1 VAAGF
6 WAYANSLSGAFVFDD
21 TPAIVDNPHIRTVWP
36 LTRSMSAPPEVT
48 VAGRPIAAFTLAVN
62 YALASGDVRD
72 VMTPGGP
79 GMPDGTDARYR
90 RNVRGYHAFNLAI
103 HLAAALTLF
112 GIVRRTLLSPRMR
125 DRFGRGATPLAFAVA
140 LLWVVHP
147 LHTESVTYIVQ
158 RVESL
163 MGLFYLL
170 TLYCAIRGVRLGS
183 DRGQTGVRLGSDRGQ
198 TRRWSLAA
206 IAACALGMG
215 SKEVMV
221 SAPIVV
227 ALWDFVFQA
236 GPGPKAQGP
245 SVAQRDSRLRWPLY
259 AGLASTW
266 FILAILVLTE
276 RRGQSVGFSLEGW
289 TPWTYLLTQSE
300 VIVHYLVLAIAPLS
314 LVIDYGW
321 PKVTSFGAVWPE
333 FAALSL
339 AVAVTAVAVARRH
352 PLGFAGA
359 AFFLTLAPSS
369 SVLPIVTE
377 IAAEHRMYLPLAAVI
392 ATIVTGLYVAGAR
405 AVVAPLSA
413 ARRRAIS
420 TAATVIIAVVA
431 IALGL
436 LTRQRNLDYVS
447 QEALWRDAVRK
458 RPSNARARVT
468 YGLELLTQGRHAE
481 AETQLRTAVALDES
495 NAPAQLNL
503 GVVLASAGKFDE
515 GIARLER
522 ALALNPEN
530 TQIYGNL
537 GEAYAAQGRFVPAA
551 TNFLRALETRPDDLF
566 LLNRA
571 GWLLATSTDPQVRNG
586 PRAVDLASH
595 ATRLTNGQ
603 DVVSLDTLAA
613 AYAEVGRFQEA
624 VATATEATRLAR
636 LQNRDILSEIEARL
650 ALYRAGRQFRQ

>member
-1 VAAGF
+1 VAAGV

-21 TPAIVDNPHIRTVWP
+21 TLAIVENPHIRTLWP
-36 LTRSMSAPPEVT
+36 LTRSMSAPAEVT
-48 VAGRPIAAFTLAVN
+48 VSGRPIAAFTLAVN
-62 YALASGDVRD
+62 YALAPPDVRD

-79 GMPDGTDARYR
+79 GAADGTDARYR

-125 DRFGRGATPLAFAVA
+125 DRFGQAATPAALAVA

-170 TLYCAIRGVRLGS
+170 TLYCAIRAWAASRAS
-183 DRGQTGVRLGSDRGQ
+183 S
-198 TRRWSLAA
+198 RRWSVVA
-206 IAACALGMG
+206 IVACVLGMG

-221 SAPIVV
+221 SVPFLVV
-227 ALWDFVFQA
+227 LWDAIFTTRPGA
-236 GPGPKAQGP
+236 LGLGPWAF
-245 SVAQRDSRLRWPLY
+245 ARRRWPLY
-259 AGLASTW
+259 TGLATTW
-266 FILAILVLTE
+266 LILVFLVFTE
-276 RRGQSVGFSLEGW
+276 RRGQSVGFLEGW
-289 TPWTYLLTQSE
+289 TSWTYLLTQSE
-300 VIVHYLVLAIAPLS
+300 VIVHYLGLAVAPLS

-321 PKVTSFGAVWPE
+321 PRVTSFRAVWPE
-333 FAALSL
+333 FIGLSL
-339 AVAVTAVAVARRH
+339 VLAATVVAVARRH

-392 ATIVTGLYVAGAR
+392 ATIVTGLYAIAAR
-405 AVVAPLSA
+405 AAASAPPA
-413 ARRRAIS
+413 IRRAIS
-420 TAATVIIAVVA
+420 SAAVVMVTVAA
-431 IALGL
+431 IGLGL

-447 QEALWRDAVRK
+447 QEALWRDAVEK

-468 YGLELLTQGRHAE
+468 YGLELLRQRRHAE

-495 NAPAQLNL
+495 SAPAQLNL
-503 GVVLASAGKFDE
+503 GVVLASAGRFDE
-515 GIARLER
+515 GVARLER

-537 GEAYAAQGRFVPAA
+537 GEAYAAQGRFAPAA

-571 GWLLATSTDPQVRNG
+571 GWLLATSTDSQVRNG
-586 PRAVDLASH
+586 PRAVDLALH

-603 DVVSLDTLAA
+603 DIVSLDTLAA
-613 AYAEVGRFQEA
+613 AYAEVGRFAEA
-624 VATATEATRLAR
+624 AATATEAIRLAR
-636 LQNRDILSEIEARL
+636 LQRRADILPEIEARL
-650 ALYRAGRQFRQ
+650 TLYQAGQKFRQ